1 MNKVAKAF
9 TNNRSAESISAWPHH
24 KDRIA
29 VTEDQVRDKVAT
41 TFAAEFGLAPGQLVD
56 DAPIKRELSA
66 NFYEL
71 AGPIMTIENFF
82 RTQLQ
87 DELASDNLSVG
98 SIVDKL
104 MGRHDGST
112 GCGVG
117 SDRAYAA

>member
-1 MNKVAKAF
+1 MNNVAKAF
-9 TNNRSAESISAWPHH
+9 TDNRSAESITAWPHH
-24 KDRIA
+24 KGRIA

-41 TFAAEFGLAPGQLVD
+41 TFAAEFGLAPGQLAD
-56 DAPIKRELSA
+56 DTLIKKDLSA

-104 MGRHDGST
+104 MGRHNGST
-112 GCGVG
+112 GCGIG
-117 SDRAYAA
+117 SDCACAA